1 MRYLWYQMRKPTLNK
16 DGTLRKRRTTK
27 NSKSNPLVSLP
38 LDQIEHLMPEG
49 GCEIPISEDWVK
61 SRLYAQYMQDM
72 QVSHDFSKLQSV
84 EDKIEYALTDLDNE

>member
-38 LDQIEHLMPEG
+38 LDEIEHLIPEG
-49 GCEIPISEDWVK
+49 GCEILVSEEWVK
-61 SRLYAQYMQDM
+61 NRLYAKYMQEM
-72 QVSHDFSKLQSV
+72 QVSNDFSKLQSV
-84 EDKIEYALTDLDNE
+84 DQNN